1 MVYRGSLQTDD
12 PRDAP
17 RLVRISPLRSS
28 RPANPVP
35 RVGTAVKHPIY
46 QNSYTTPIDMNRAR
60 LIEERRLGRER
71 DIESVE
77 KAIMRNTGMKLG
89 APKLRN
95 ISQIRETIFVDQPL
109 TMMDKIGRAESRN
122 RPHSVGLGLED
133 GNAKIPRTH
142 SSLLADL
149 KDLERLRNTP
159 STQRNQRVSV
169 QRNQRPDSRS
179 AISNKKNDAPV
190 KIRSDIFRIQQ
201 MFHST
206 DPAPRTTIRNGHQD
220 TKIRSD
226 SEKEERKPGT
236 ELNRTRL
243 LAQKLLE
250 ASRGN
255 RDRSNNSKNA
265 PGKALNKDAKEGKAL
280 SKILQETHRIPEES
294 WNKMG
299 HQERKEPNLGERPC
313 PPARRRRDSKHRGWK
328 DADREEDPYRS
339 EGLHCPIDRGENSPN
354 GGAGMDENSKASA
367 NLERPDILDGL
378 LKESDRQLANLKN
391 DLGERGRSRSHWRG
405 FVQSMRLHDVELHSD
420 GEDQRKGEFA
430 SSRFARG
437 NVSFG
442 ETISRKR
449 ERLLINHS
457 R

>member
-1 MVYRGSLQTDD
+1 
-12 PRDAP
+12 
-17 RLVRISPLRSS
+17 
-28 RPANPVP
+28 
-35 RVGTAVKHPIY
+35 
-46 QNSYTTPIDMNRAR
+46 MNRAR

-109 TMMDKIGRAESRN
+109 TTIDKMDRAESRN

-133 GNAKIPRTH
+133 GNVKIPRTH

-159 STQRNQRVSV
+159 PTQRNQRVSL

-179 AISNKKNDAPV
+179 AISNKKNDAPASV

-206 DPAPRTTIRNGHQD
+206 DPAPRTVMRNGHQD

-255 RDRSNNSKNA
+255 RDFLKDRSNNSKNA
-265 PGKALNKDAKEGKAL
+265 PGKASSKDAKEGKAL

-313 PPARRRRDSKHRGWK
+313 PPARRRRDSRHRGWK
-328 DADREEDPYRS
+328 DADRGEDPCRS
-339 EGLHCPIDRGENSPN
+339 EGLHCPAGENSPN

-430 SSRFARG
+430 SSCFARE

-442 ETISRKR
+442 EMISRRR
-449 ERLLINHS
+449 ERLLINRS

>member
-1 MVYRGSLQTDD
+1 
-12 PRDAP
+12 
-17 RLVRISPLRSS
+17 
-28 RPANPVP
+28 
-35 RVGTAVKHPIY
+35 
-46 QNSYTTPIDMNRAR
+46 MNRAR
-60 LIEERRLGRER
+60 LIEERRLDRER

-95 ISQIRETIFVDQPL
+95 ISQIRETIFVEQP
-109 TMMDKIGRAESRN
+109 TTIDKIGRAESRN
-122 RPHSVGLGLED
+122 RPRSVGLED
-133 GNAKIPRTH
+133 DNVKLPRTH

-159 STQRNQRVSV
+159 PTQRNQRVSL

-179 AISNKKNDAPV
+179 AISNKKNDVPASV

-201 MFHST
+201 MFHSS
-206 DPAPRTTIRNGHQD
+206 DPAPRMAMRNGHQD

-226 SEKEERKPGT
+226 SDKDERKPGT

-255 RDRSNNSKNA
+255 REFLKDRNIPKNA
-265 PGKALNKDAKEGKAL
+265 PGKALSKDAKEGKAL
-280 SKILQETHRIPEES
+280 SKILQETHGIPEES

-299 HQERKEPNLGERPC
+299 HQERKEPSLGERPC
-313 PPARRRRDSKHRGWK
+313 PPARRRKDSRHRGWK
-328 DADREEDPYRS
+328 DADRGEDPCGS
-339 EGLHCPIDRGENSPN
+339 EGLHCPADHGEN
-354 GGAGMDENSKASA
+354 GGAGMNENSKASA

-420 GEDQRKGEFA
+420 GEDQRKGESMLYA
-430 SSRFARG
+430 
-437 NVSFG
+437 
-442 ETISRKR
+442 
-449 ERLLINHS
+449 ERL
-457 R
+457 